1 MKVISMQK
9 ALIFLLTFCCALSI
23 NAQQK
28 TSIVYIL
35 ADDLGYGDL
44 GCYGQTKIET
54 PNIDALAKKGMLFTQ
69 HYAMPVCAPSRYCL
83 MTGINSGKAF
93 IRGNDEWSE
102 RGDVWNFKAME
113 ENPSLEG
120 QLPIPDST
128 ITIAKL
134 LKNDGY
140 KTALV
145 GKWGLGA
152 PMTAGEPNNQG
163 FDYFYGSLCQRQDHQ
178 YYPAHLWEN
187 TFRVPMN
194 NKVQDPN
201 IKFPANLDSQD
212 PENYK
217 IYSQRDYSPDF
228 MLDAALRFL
237 DSCKGKPFFLYYPS
251 PLPHASMQAPE
262 KLVAYY
268 HKKFG
273 EEKPFM
279 GGSYVPCRYPRATRA
294 AMITLLDNQVGAIIK
309 KLKQQG
315 VYDNTIII
323 FSSDNGSSN
332 EGGADCEYFDSN
344 GPFKNEFGWGKGF
357 LYEGGIRMP
366 LIVSWPGKI
375 KAGTKSDLIKANW
388 DFMPT
393 ACEIAKIQ
401 SPKNIDGIS
410 FLPTLLSEE
419 NKQVKHNFLYWEFP
433 QYDGQQAV
441 RLKNWKGIRMN
452 IHKGNMKI
460 QLYNLDNDI
469 QEQHDVAAQHPE
481 IVKQIEDIMKKEHHT
496 PDVASFRMEA
506 LEKE

>member
-1 MKVISMQK
+1 MKITFRRKLLISL
-9 ALIFLLTFCCALSI
+9 LILLCKLSTT
-23 NAQQK
+23 AQQK
-28 TSIVYIL
+28 PNIVYVF
-35 ADDLGYGDL
+35 ADDLGYGNL

-69 HYAMPVCAPSRYCL
+69 HYATPVCAPSRYCL
-83 MTGINSGKAF
+83 MTGVNSGKAF
-93 IRGNDEWSE
+93 IRGNDEWEE
-102 RGDVWNFKAME
+102 RGDVWSFKAME

-128 ITIAKL
+128 ITVAKL
-134 LKNDGY
+134 LKANGY

-187 TFRVPMN
+187 AFRVPLN

-217 IYSQRDYSPDF
+217 VYSQRDYSPDF

-237 DSCKGKPFFLYYPS
+237 DSCKGKPFFLYYAS
-251 PLPHASMQAPE
+251 PLPHASMQAPA
-262 KLVAYY
+262 KLVEYY

-273 EEKPFM
+273 DEKPFM
-279 GGSYVPCRYPRATRA
+279 GGSYVHCRYPRATRA
-294 AMITLLDNQVGAIIK
+294 AMITLLDNQIGAIIK
-309 KLKQQG
+309 KLKDQG
-315 VYDNTIII
+315 VYNNTIII

-344 GPFKNEFGWGKGF
+344 GPFKNEYGWGKGF

-375 KAGTKSDLIKANW
+375 KEGSKSDLMSANW
-388 DFMPT
+388 DFVPT
-393 ACEIAKIQ
+393 VCEILKIE

-410 FLPTLLSEE
+410 YLPTLVGAV
-419 NKQVKHNFLYWEFP
+419 NQQKKHNFLYWEFP
-433 QYDGQQAV
+433 QYGGQQAV
-441 RLKNWKGIRMN
+441 RLGKWKGIRMN
-452 IHKGNMKI
+452 IKKGNMKI
-460 QLYNLDNDI
+460 QLFDLDNDI
-469 QEQHDVAAQHPE
+469 REQYDVAAQHPDM
-481 IVKQIEDIMKKEHHT
+481 IKQIEEIMKKEHHT
-496 PDVASFRMEA
+496 PDADSFRMEA
-506 LEKE
+506 LEQQ